1 MFEIIDGMPD
11 GTVGLTAKGAVTPA
25 DCEQTLLPL
34 VASHPVSPK
43 QAPMLLRF
51 GRDFEDFATD
61 ALGNGTE
68 FSFKHWRDVSRL
80 AVVSDV
86 AWVRKA
92 VWLFAPFMRGNV
104 RVFHDYE
111 IEQAKTWIA
120 SHSAP

>member
-11 GTVGLTAKGAVTPA
+11 GTVGLAAKGAVTPA
-25 DCEQTLLPL
+25 ECEQTLLPL
-34 VASHPVSPK
+34 VARHSASRR
-43 QAPMLLRF
+43 QAPMLLLF
-51 GRDFEDFATD
+51 GRDFQEFTTD

-68 FSFKHWRDVSRL
+68 VAFKHWREVGRL

-120 SHSAP
+120 SHSPT